1 MKKKSNFKK
10 REIGESNKI
19 LITKKN
25 KLKRISN
32 EKNFLEGYFYEV
44 NDLMWAEMR
53 KAVKDIKIIRG
64 GKKISDDIDTLS
76 EESEKNSYQN
86 RNFQVFWASASAA
99 YTEVNVPLGTFIKE
113 RDIIIAIATELGYKA
128 LLKLDILNFF
138 TIQNFVKIINKF
150 KDKGKMEIKVFC
162 PNAVIAI
169 PYNIKNMK
177 NIKKIK
183 KINIEDGIVLEEDRN
198 FIININKFLVK
209 ILEKYEILG
218 SADAEIIEYNDE
230 DIHNLLMFL

>member
-10 REIGESNKI
+10 IEFKENKI

-32 EKNFLEGYFYEV
+32 EKNFLEGYFYKI
-44 NDLMWAEMR
+44 NDLMWTEMR
-53 KAVKDIKIIRG
+53 KAVKDIKIIKKG
-64 GKKISDDIDTLS
+64 NKISDDIDTIS
-76 EESEKNSYQN
+76 EESEINAYNN
-86 RNFQVFWASASAA
+86 RNFQVFWAAASAA

-113 RDIIIAIATELGYKA
+113 KDIIVAIAPELGYKA

-138 TIQNFVKIINKF
+138 TIQNFIEIINKF
-150 KDKGKMEIKVFC
+150 KDKGKMEIKVLC
-162 PNAVIAI
+162 PNELIAI

-177 NIKKIK
+177 NIK

-230 DIHNLLMFL
+230 DIHNLLMLL

>member
-10 REIGESNKI
+10 IEFKENKI

-32 EKNFLEGYFYEV
+32 EKNFLEGYFYKI
-44 NDLMWAEMR
+44 NDLMWTEMR
-53 KAVKDIKIIRG
+53 KAVKDIKIIKKG
-64 GKKISDDIDTLS
+64 NKISDDIDTLS
-76 EESEKNSYQN
+76 EESEINAYNN
-86 RNFQVFWASASAA
+86 RNFQVFWAAASAA

-113 RDIIIAIATELGYKA
+113 KDIIVAIATELGYKA

-138 TIQNFVKIINKF
+138 TIQNFIEIINKF
-150 KDKGKMEIKVFC
+150 KDKGKMEIKVLC
-162 PNAVIAI
+162 PNELIAI

-177 NIKKIK
+177 NIK

>member
-10 REIGESNKI
+10 IEFKENKI

-32 EKNFLEGYFYEV
+32 EKNFLEGYFYKI

-53 KAVKDIKIIRG
+53 TAVKDIKIIKKG
-64 GKKISDDIDTLS
+64 NKISNDIDTLS
-76 EESEKNSYQN
+76 EESEINSYNN
-86 RNFQVFWASASAA
+86 RNFQVFWEEASAA

-138 TIQNFVKIINKF
+138 TIQNFIEIINKF
-150 KDKGKMEIKVFC
+150 KDKGKMEIKVLC
-162 PNAVIAI
+162 PNELIAI

-177 NIKKIK
+177 NIK

>member
-10 REIGESNKI
+10 IEMGLNEI

-32 EKNFLEGYFYEV
+32 EKNFLEGYFYKI
-44 NDLMWAEMR
+44 NYLMWAEMK

-64 GKKISDDIDTLS
+64 GKKISNDMDTL
-76 EESEKNSYQN
+76 EINSYHN
-86 RNFQVFWASASAA
+86 RNFQVFWAAASAA
-99 YTEVNVPLGTFIKE
+99 YTQVNVPLGTFIKE
-113 RDIIIAIATELGYKA
+113 KDIIIAIATELGYKA

-138 TIQNFVKIINKF
+138 TIQNFIEILNKF
-150 KDKGKMEIKVFC
+150 KNKGKMEIKVLC
-162 PNAVIAI
+162 SNAEI

-177 NIKKIK
+177 NIK

-198 FIININKFLVK
+198 FIININKFLVSL
-209 ILEKYEILG
+209 LEKYEIL
-218 SADAEIIEYNDE
+218 SSAEIIEYSDE

>member
-10 REIGESNKI
+10 IEVGLNKI

-32 EKNFLEGYFYEV
+32 EKNFLEGYFYKI
-44 NDLMWAEMR
+44 NDLMWNEMR
-53 KAVKDIKIIRG
+53 KAIKDIKIIKKG
-64 GKKISDDIDTLS
+64 NKISNDIDTLS
-76 EESEKNSYQN
+76 EESEINSYNN
-86 RNFQVFWASASAA
+86 RNFQVFWEEASAA

-138 TIQNFVKIINKF
+138 TIQNFIEIINKF
-150 KDKGKMEIKVFC
+150 KDKGKMEIKVLC
-162 PNAVIAI
+162 PNELIAI

-177 NIKKIK
+177 NIK

>member
-10 REIGESNKI
+10 IEMGLNEI

-32 EKNFLEGYFYEV
+32 EKNFLEGYFYKI
-44 NDLMWAEMR
+44 NYLMWAEMK

-64 GKKISDDIDTLS
+64 GKKISNDMDTL
-76 EESEKNSYQN
+76 EINSYHN
-86 RNFQVFWASASAA
+86 RNFQVFWAAASAA
-99 YTEVNVPLGTFIKE
+99 YTQINVPLGTFIKE
-113 RDIIIAIATELGYKA
+113 KNIIIAIATELGYKA

-138 TIQNFVKIINKF
+138 TIQNFIEILNKF
-150 KDKGKMEIKVFC
+150 KDKGKMEIKVLLC
-162 PNAVIAI
+162 ANAVEI

-177 NIKKIK
+177 NIK

-198 FIININKFLVK
+198 FIININKFLVSL
-209 ILEKYEILG
+209 LEKYEILG
-218 SADAEIIEYNDE
+218 SAEIIEYSE
-230 DIHNLLMFL
+230 DYIHNLLMFL

>member
-10 REIGESNKI
+10 IEIGELNKI

-44 NDLMWAEMR
+44 NNLMWDEMR
-53 KAVKDIKIIRG
+53 RAVKDIKIIKK
-64 GKKISDDIDTLS
+64 GKKISNDMDIFS
-76 EESEKNSYQN
+76 EESEINSYNN
-86 RNFQVFWASASAA
+86 RNFQVFWEEASAA
-99 YTEVNVPLGTFIKE
+99 YTEINMPLGTFIKE
-113 RDIIIAIATELGYKA
+113 RDIIVAIITELGYKA

-177 NIKKIK
+177 NIKKID
-183 KINIEDGIVLEEDRN
+183 IEDGIVLEEDRN
-198 FIININKFLVK
+198 FIININKFLVSL
-209 ILEKYEILG
+209 LEKYEILG
-218 SADAEIIEYNDE
+218 AEIIEYSE
-230 DIHNLLMFL
+230 DYIHNLLMFF

>member
-128 LLKLDILNFF
+128 VLKWDILNFF

>member
-10 REIGESNKI
+10 IEIGENKI

-32 EKNFLEGYFYEV
+32 EKNFLEGYFYKI

-53 KAVKDIKIIRG
+53 KAVKDIKIIKKG
-64 GKKISDDIDTLS
+64 NKISNDIDTLS
-76 EESEKNSYQN
+76 EESEINSYNN
-86 RNFQVFWASASAA
+86 RNFQVFWEEASAA

-138 TIQNFVKIINKF
+138 TIQNFIEIINKF
-150 KDKGKMEIKVFC
+150 KDKGKMEIKVLC
-162 PNAVIAI
+162 PNELIAI

-177 NIKKIK
+177 NIK

-198 FIININKFLVK
+198 FIININKFLVSL
-209 ILEKYEILG
+209 LEKYEILG
-218 SADAEIIEYNDE
+218 AEIIEYSE
-230 DIHNLLMFL
+230 DYIHNLLMFL

>member
-10 REIGESNKI
+10 IEMGLNEI

-32 EKNFLEGYFYEV
+32 EKNFLEGYFYKI
-44 NDLMWAEMR
+44 NYLMWAEMK

-64 GKKISDDIDTLS
+64 GKKISNDMDTL
-76 EESEKNSYQN
+76 EINSYHN
-86 RNFQVFWASASAA
+86 RNFQVFWAAASAA
-99 YTEVNVPLGTFIKE
+99 YTQINVPLGTFIKE
-113 RDIIIAIATELGYKA
+113 KDIIIAIATELGYKA

-218 SADAEIIEYNDE
+218 SAEIIEYSDE
-230 DIHNLLMFL
+230 DINNLLMFL

>member
-10 REIGESNKI
+10 IEIGENKI

-32 EKNFLEGYFYEV
+32 EKNFLEGYFYKI

-53 KAVKDIKIIRG
+53 KAVKDIKIIKKG
-64 GKKISDDIDTLS
+64 NKISNDIDTLS
-76 EESEKNSYQN
+76 EESEINSYNN
-86 RNFQVFWASASAA
+86 RNFQVFWEEASAA

-138 TIQNFVKIINKF
+138 TIQNFIEIINKF
-150 KDKGKMEIKVFC
+150 KDKGKMEIKVLC
-162 PNAVIAI
+162 PNELIAI

-177 NIKKIK
+177 K
-183 KINIEDGIVLEEDRN
+183 
-198 FIININKFLVK
+198 
-209 ILEKYEILG
+209 
-218 SADAEIIEYNDE
+218 
-230 DIHNLLMFL
+230 

>member
-10 REIGESNKI
+10 IEFKENKI

-32 EKNFLEGYFYEV
+32 EKNFLEGYFYKI

-53 KAVKDIKIIRG
+53 KAVKDIKIIKKG
-64 GKKISDDIDTLS
+64 NKISNDIDTLS
-76 EESEKNSYQN
+76 EESEINAYNN
-86 RNFQVFWASASAA
+86 RNFQVFWEEASAA

-138 TIQNFVKIINKF
+138 TIQNFIEIINKF
-150 KDKGKMEIKVFC
+150 KDKGKMEIKVLC
-162 PNAVIAI
+162 PNELIAI

-177 NIKKIK
+177 NIK

-218 SADAEIIEYNDE
+218 SEIIEYSDE

>member
-10 REIGESNKI
+10 IEMGLNKI

-32 EKNFLEGYFYEV
+32 EKNFLEGYFYKI
-44 NDLMWAEMR
+44 NNLMWAEMK
-53 KAVKDIKIIRG
+53 KAVKEIKIIRG
-64 GKKISDDIDTLS
+64 GKKISNDMDTL
-76 EESEKNSYQN
+76 EINSYHN
-86 RNFQVFWASASAA
+86 RNFQVFWAAASAA
-99 YTEVNVPLGTFIKE
+99 YTEINMPLGTFIKE
-113 RDIIIAIATELGYKA
+113 KNIIIAIATELGYKA

-138 TIQNFVKIINKF
+138 TIQNFIEILNKF
-150 KDKGKMEIKVFC
+150 KDKGKMEIKVLLC
-162 PNAVIAI
+162 SNTVIE
-169 PYNIKNMK
+169 IKNMK
-177 NIKKIK
+177 NIK

-218 SADAEIIEYNDE
+218 SAEIIEYSDE
-230 DIHNLLMFL
+230 DINNLLMFL

>member
-10 REIGESNKI
+10 IEMGLNEI

-32 EKNFLEGYFYEV
+32 EKNFLEGYFYKI
-44 NDLMWAEMR
+44 NYLMWAEMK

-64 GKKISDDIDTLS
+64 GKKISNDMDTL
-76 EESEKNSYQN
+76 EINSYHN
-86 RNFQVFWASASAA
+86 RNFQVFWEEASAA
-99 YTEVNVPLGTFIKE
+99 YTEINMPLGTFIKE
-113 RDIIIAIATELGYKA
+113 KDIIIAIATELGYKA

-138 TIQNFVKIINKF
+138 TIQNFIEILNKF
-150 KDKGKMEIKVFC
+150 KNKGKMEIKVLC
-162 PNAVIAI
+162 SNAEI

-177 NIKKIK
+177 NIK

-218 SADAEIIEYNDE
+218 SAEIIEYSDE
-230 DIHNLLMFL
+230 DINNLLMFL